1 MGIALRRC
9 ADAPYMRRLQYLL
22 PWPKLSIERDT
33 ALHVVV
39 PHPTHFCRITD
50 NSEVVP
56 IKMDSFPSDGLKYVR
71 HELGLPLR
79 SDSCNVIR
87 GFALIE
93 ASDPH
98 SKIHPSGLVF

>member
-1 MGIALRRC
+1 MQASIEEIGKVGIALRRC

-22 PWPKLSIERDT
+22 PWPKLSIERAT

-56 IKMDSFPSDGLKYVR
+56 IKMDSFPCDGLKYVR
-71 HELGLPLR
+71 HELGLPLG
-79 SDSCNVIR
+79 VTP
-87 GFALIE
+87 AT
-93 ASDPH
+93 
-98 SKIHPSGLVF
+98 